1 MLEIKQDLDDY
12 SDDGVYGS
20 PTKKS
25 EQSPLPQ
32 LKEKKAKAKKDKAER
47 RKKKA
52 EKKKRK
58 MRLDDQSS

>member
-1 MLEIKQDLDDY
+1 MDDY

-25 EQSPLPQ
+25 EGTIQSPLPQ